1 MGEFIK
7 IVESGCSEGVL
18 LEMPQAVI
26 GDFDWDEAKLRV
38 TDIGIEKYWKT
49 VGKLEAPTGA
59 LDIVQCRENWMVGRM
74 HARDTVPDR
83 QEFRALISV
92 EGEVPSRKTPYR
104 NPLIIRFVYVSTER
118 RARGLAT
125 SLYQWFVEQDYTPIG
140 DQEQYNGARRL
151 WARLSTLPGYAVD
164 ILNVYTGRVV
174 KTGVTLLQGAVELD
188 FDKNVWSLDE
198 RLVHFRPVLRKA
210 SMPVAPTTKEA
221 VR

>member
-125 SLYQWFVEQDYTPIG
+125 SLYQWFV
-140 DQEQYNGARRL
+140 
-151 WARLSTLPGYAVD
+151 
-164 ILNVYTGRVV
+164 
-174 KTGVTLLQGAVELD
+174 
-188 FDKNVWSLDE
+188 
-198 RLVHFRPVLRKA
+198 
-210 SMPVAPTTKEA
+210 
-221 VR
+221 